1 MNSRRLVANGHHYEA
16 LITGDGEPILLLHG
30 FSGDKSTWHD
40 LCPALQHEYHLIAID
55 LPGHGA
61 SDKPADTSA
70 YRMERVAADII
81 RLLDKLNVFQ
91 CHLVGYS
98 MGGRLA
104 LYLAIANAAR
114 FRSLILEGASPGIT
128 SEQARKARQCQD
140 NELADKLEAHGI
152 EWFVDYWQGL
162 PIWDSQLSL
171 SADLLLKQRLQRLRN
186 DPHGLANSLRGMGA
200 GAQPSLWQHL
210 QQLSVPTLLLAGEHD
225 HKFLAINQ
233 QMAGVIPRAQLA
245 VVPGAGHNTHLEQPD
260 TFRRQVHSF
269 LQNL

>member
-1 MNSRRLVANGHHYEA
+1 MNSRRLVVNGHHYEA

-40 LCPALQHEYHLIAID
+40 LCPAFQGDNQVIAID

-61 SDKPADTSA
+61 SAKPPAAGVYQMDQ
-70 YRMERVAADII
+70 VAADVIC
-81 RLLDKLNVFQ
+81 LLDKLNVFQ
-91 CHLVGYS
+91 CHVVGYS

-104 LYLAIANAAR
+104 LYLALHYSAP
-114 FRSLILEGASPGIT
+114 FQSLILESASPGLDDPQ
-128 SEQARKARQCQD
+128 ERNQRRRLD
-140 NELADKLEAHGI
+140 NQLANKIEMKGI

-162 PIWDSQLSL
+162 PIWDSQRALC
-171 SADLLLKQRLQRLRN
+171 ADLLLKQRLQRLRN

-210 QQLSVPTLLLAGEHD
+210 PQLSVPTLLLAGEHD
-225 HKFLAINQ
+225 HKFLAVNQ
-233 QMAGVIPRAQLA
+233 QMAGEIPRAQLA